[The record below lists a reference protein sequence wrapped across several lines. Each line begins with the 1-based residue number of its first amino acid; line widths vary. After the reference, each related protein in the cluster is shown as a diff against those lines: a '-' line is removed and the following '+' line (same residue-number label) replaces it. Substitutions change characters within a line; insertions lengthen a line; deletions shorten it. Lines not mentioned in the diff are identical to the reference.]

1 MINAIKRHAVPAGL
15 CLLLAGCNSQEG
27 PRVIHE
33 SEIKS
38 MGNGKMP
45 MDAVHGFA
53 AGQPLAP
60 SQSGAPEIGFDA
72 PEGWAYEPGT
82 GMRAATFKIKDGE
95 GGKEA
100 TIIILPDA
108 NEGYA
113 SNIRRWLGQLG
124 QNLSEQR
131 LESFVA
137 DREAFSTIKNNAGA
151 LFDFTRLKG
160 IPDSG
165 KGSMLASIIDAGE
178 QTIFIKMMGNEPFL
192 RRNKEKFLKLSK
204 SIRINEGESPNP
216 SEGPEP
222 GMTAGSPMGGDMTG
236 NTGGSMT
243 MQSSDPAF
251 NKVPDGVSR
260 LTWQTP
266 PGWKS
271 LEAKG
276 MRTGSFAVAYEGK
289 TADGSIVQLPGPAG
303 GIESNVRRWME
314 QAGLAQMDDNAMK
327 AFLESQK
334 RIRTKDGHDGILIN
348 TAALLNGSMLQ
359 ENSILAVIINAPD
372 ETIFVKLT
380 GPRSVLL
387 ENVDALAKLSA
398 SLAIAD

>member
-1 MINAIKRHAVPAGL
+1 MIFKAIKRHAVPAGL
-15 CLLLAGCNSQEG
+15 CLLLAGCDSQEG

-33 SEIKS
+33 TEIKS

-53 AGQPLAP
+53 AGQPMAP
-60 SQSGAPEIGFDA
+60 SRSGTPEIGFDA
-72 PEGWAYEPGT
+72 PDGWVFEPGT

-95 GGKEA
+95 GEKEA

-124 QNLSEQR
+124 QNLPEQR

-137 DREAFSTIKNNAGA
+137 DREEFSTIKNHAGA

-160 IPDSG
+160 VPDSG

-178 QTIFIKMMGNEPFL
+178 QTIFLKMMGNGPFL

-204 SIRINEGESPNP
+204 SIRINEGGAPNP
-216 SEGPEP
+216 SEGS
-222 GMTAGSPMGGDMTG
+222 GS
-236 NTGGSMT
+236 GSMT

-266 PGWKS
+266 AGWKS

-276 MRTGSFAVAYEGK
+276 MRTGSFAVAHGGK

-303 GIESNVRRWME
+303 GVESNVRRWME
-314 QAGLAQMDDNAMK
+314 QAGLTQMDDNAMK

-359 ENSILAVIINAPD
+359 ENSILAAIIHTPD

-387 ENVDALAKLSA
+387 ENVDALAQLSS
-398 SLAIAD
+398 SLAFAD